1 MGRKAAAGYRAIVA
15 GNRIEWI
22 DTPPT
27 SGRVEVRVSLLPSR
41 TATPSSGG
49 AVLDALER
57 LARLGGLSSIDD
69 PSAWQREARGDRPL
83 PGRPS

>member
-22 DTPPT
+22 DPPPT
-27 SGRVEVRVSLLPSR
+27 TGRVEVRVSLLAGQTRKPTNGA
-41 TATPSSGG
+41 TA
-49 AVLDALER
+49 LEALER
-57 LARLGGLSSIDD
+57 LARLGGLSVIDD
-69 PSAWQREARGDRPL
+69 PSGWQRETRGDRPL